1 MYFLAVCLFRVVVV
15 ELFSVFLCQG
25 PSDTV
30 SVGTSHKMKHPQIK
44 RICFY
49 SYDFCFKDNN
59 DQRRIENKMPRVIT
73 PKKSNCEFVK
83 MASKSDGERDFAGHC
98 IGRMAVIHMGGES
111 IGLVGGSS
119 LPTPGR
125 ARNGRLSAGAE
136 YSSVHPPPHP
146 SPPKNRSASCAA
158 PPLARVEVFP
168 PGNFHFPPPP
178 TRAVGASRA
187 SKPHTYFPN

>member
-1 MYFLAVCLFRVVVV
+1 
-15 ELFSVFLCQG
+15 
-25 PSDTV
+25 
-30 SVGTSHKMKHPQIK
+30 
-44 RICFY
+44 
-49 SYDFCFKDNN
+49 
-59 DQRRIENKMPRVIT
+59 
-73 PKKSNCEFVK
+73 

-98 IGRMAVIHMGGES
+98 IGCLAVIHMGGES

-136 YSSVHPPPHP
+136 YSSVHPPPSTHHP
-146 SPPKNRSASCAA
+146 LPPKNRSASCAA